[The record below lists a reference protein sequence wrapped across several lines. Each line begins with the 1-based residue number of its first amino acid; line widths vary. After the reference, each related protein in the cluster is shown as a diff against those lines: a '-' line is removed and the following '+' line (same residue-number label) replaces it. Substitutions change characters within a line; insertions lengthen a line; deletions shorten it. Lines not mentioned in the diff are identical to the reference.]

1 MIVQQQQQ
9 QQQQGGIEIKAN
21 DYENFFQTPK
31 YIRNI
36 FGVRGTS

>member
-21 DYENFFQTPK
+21 EKGPP
-31 YIRNI
+31 
-36 FGVRGTS
+36 